1 MARKDKQEQKQ
12 SLGQFWTAELQSA
25 GKDFEKWEERS
36 HKIVRRYRD
45 DRDAVDSRVRK
56 FNILWSNVQVMKPA
70 LYGRMPKPEVSRRF
84 KDADPVGRT
93 AAQML
98 ERCLEFE
105 VEQYPDFQR
114 TMRNAVEDRLLPGRG
129 VAWIRYEPHFAGD
142 DATQEITQVTTPE
155 QPSPGTLTEDESNQL
170 EYECAPTDYVHWKDF
185 LHEPARTWEEVSW
198 VARRVYMDHEEGT
211 KRFGDIFALVPMQS
225 EDTKRDV
232 ETPKHAKKKKGE
244 VWEIWD
250 KTKKEVVWVA
260 KGFDRELDVRP
271 DPLGLEQFFPCPMPL
286 YATVTTGSLVPVP
299 DYCEYQDQAEE
310 LDILTA
316 RISRLTKAVKV
327 VGVYN
332 AEFIALKRMM
342 QEGIDNELI
351 PVDTWAAFAE
361 KRGLA
366 GAVEFLPIKEV
377 IETLVRLYEA
387 REQAK
392 MIIYETI
399 GISDILRG
407 QSDAGETLGAQQ
419 LKAQFGS
426 MRLRQSQEDVA
437 RFATDLLRMKAH
449 IICKF
454 FSDETIIRM
463 SGIEFTMDAE
473 LAQQALQLLRG
484 GPLKDF
490 RIEVAADTLAQ
501 IDDNKDK
508 QERLEFLTATGEFL
522 ERALPVIQ
530 AQPAAGALLGELLMF
545 GVRGFKVGKAVEAAF
560 ERAMAQIGQ
569 ALQQPKG
576 PDPVE
581 QAKLETE
588 KVKVQGE
595 QLRQQGEAQILPI
608 KIQAE
613 REKAQSSIAKSQI
626 GVQKAEVGM
635 QTALIK
641 AMTPETAVPG
651 AM

>member
-1 MARKDKQEQKQ
+1 MARKEKQEPKQ
-12 SLGQFWTAELQSA
+12 SLGQFWTAEIQSA
-25 GKDFEKWEERS
+25 GKEFEKWEERA

-45 DRDAVDSRVRK
+45 DRDAVDSRIRK

-84 KDADPVGRT
+84 RDADPVGRT
-93 AAQML
+93 AALML

-114 TMRNAVEDRLLPGRG
+114 TMRCAVEDRLLPGRG
-129 VAWIRYEPHFAGD
+129 VAWIRYEPHFVGD
-142 DATQEITQVTTPE
+142 DQTQEITQVTTPE
-155 QPSPGTLTEDESNQL
+155 QPGTITDDERNQL

-198 VARRVYMDHEEGT
+198 VARRVYMDVDEGT

-250 KTKKEVVWVA
+250 KTKKQVVWVA

-332 AEFIALKRMM
+332 AEFIALKRML
-342 QEGIDNELI
+342 QEGVDNELI

-366 GAVEFLPIKEV
+366 GAVEFLPMKEV

-392 MIIYETI
+392 QIIYETI

-419 LKAQFGS
+419 LKAQFGT

-449 IICKF
+449 VICKF
-454 FSDETIIRM
+454 FSDETILKM
-463 SGIEFTMDAE
+463 SGVEFTLDKD
-473 LAQQALQLLRG
+473 LAIQALQLLRG

-490 RIEVAADTLAQ
+490 RIEVSADTLAQ
-501 IDDNKDK
+501 IDDDKDK
-508 QERLEFLTATGEFL
+508 AERMELIAATGEYFKN
-522 ERALPVIQ
+522 ALPLVQ
-530 AQPAAGALLGELLMF
+530 SFPQAGALVGELLMF
-545 GVRGFKVGKAVEAAF
+545 GIRGFKVGKAVEAAF

-569 ALQQPKG
+569 ALQQQKG

-581 QAKLETE
+581 QMKLEAE
-588 KVKVQGE
+588 KVKAQGE
-595 QLRQQGEAQILPI
+595 QMRMQGEAQILPL

-613 REKAQSSIAKSQI
+613 REKSQAAIQKANI
-626 GVQKAEVGM
+626 GVQKAEIGM
-635 QTALIK
+635 QTAMVK
-641 AMTPETAVPG
+641 AMQPEPVQG
-651 AM
+651 VQ

>member
-1 MARKDKQEQKQ
+1 MARQTKDEKKQ
-12 SLGQFWTAELQSA
+12 SLGQFWTAEIQSA

-93 AAQML
+93 ASLML
-98 ERCLEFE
+98 ERCLEYE
-105 VEQYPDFQR
+105 VEQYADFQR
-114 TMRNAVEDRLLPGRG
+114 TMRCAVEDRLLPGRG
-129 VAWIRYEPHFAGD
+129 VAWIRYEPHFVGD
-142 DATQEITQVTTPE
+142 DPTQDITQVTTPE
-155 QPSPGTLTEDESNQL
+155 HPGTVTEDENNQL

-198 VARRVYMDHEEGT
+198 VARRVYMDVEEGT

-232 ETPKHAKKKKGE
+232 EAQKHAKKKKGE
-244 VWEIWD
+244 IWEIWD

-271 DPLGLEQFFPCPMPL
+271 DPLGLESFFPCPMPL

-316 RISRLTKAVKV
+316 RISRLTRAVKV

-342 QEGIDNELI
+342 QEGVDNELI

-377 IETLVRLYEA
+377 IEALVRLYEA

-392 MIIYETI
+392 MVIYETI

-407 QSDAGETLGAQQ
+407 QSDAQETFGAQK

-426 MRLRQSQEDVA
+426 MRLRNSQEDVA

-449 IICKF
+449 IICKL
-454 FSDETIIRM
+454 FSDETILKM
-463 SGIEFTMDAE
+463 SGVEFTLDAG
-473 LAQQALQLLRG
+473 LAQQALALLRA

-501 IDDNKDK
+501 IDDDKDK
-508 QERLEFLTATGEFL
+508 KERMELITAAGEYFKN
-522 ERALPVIQ
+522 ALPLLQ
-530 AQPAAGALLGELLMF
+530 AFPPAGALIGELLMF
-545 GVRGFKVGKAVEAAF
+545 GIRGFKVGKSIEAAF

-576 PDPVE
+576 PDPAE
-581 QAKLETE
+581 QAKIETE

-595 QLRQQGEAQILPI
+595 QIRQQGEAQILPI

-613 REKAQSSIAKSQI
+613 REKAQAAIAKSQI
-626 GVQKAEVGM
+626 GVQKAEIGM
-635 QTALIK
+635 QTAIVK
-641 AMTPETAVPG
+641 AMQAPEQAVPG
-651 AM
+651 MM

>member
-1 MARKDKQEQKQ
+1 MARKEKQEHKQ
-12 SLGQFWTAELQSA
+12 SLGQFWTAEIQSA
-25 GKDFEKWEERS
+25 GKDFEKWEERA

-93 AAQML
+93 AALML
-98 ERCLEFE
+98 ERCLEYE

-114 TMRNAVEDRLLPGRG
+114 TMRNVVEDRLLPGRG
-129 VAWIRYEPHFAGD
+129 VSWLRYEPHFVAD
-142 DATQEITQVTTPE
+142 DQALATTQVTAPADT
-155 QPSPGTLTEDESNQL
+155 GAVTDDEPQQL
-170 EYECAPTDYVHWKDF
+170 AYECAPTDYVHWKDF

-198 VARRVYMDHEEGT
+198 VARRVYMDMEEGT
-211 KRFGDIFALVPMQS
+211 KRFGAIFSLVPMQS
-225 EDTKRDV
+225 EDTKRDT

-316 RISRLTKAVKV
+316 RISRLTRAVKV

-332 AEFIALKRMM
+332 SEFIALKRMM
-342 QEGIDNELI
+342 NEGVDNELI

-377 IETLVRLYEA
+377 IEALVRLYEA

-407 QSDAGETLGAQQ
+407 QSDAQETLGAQQ

-454 FSDETIIRM
+454 FSDETILKM
-463 SGIEFTMDAE
+463 SGVELTLDAQ
-473 LAQQALQLLRG
+473 LAQQALQLLRA

-490 RIEVAADTLAQ
+490 RIEVSADTLAQ

-508 QERLEFLTATGEFL
+508 AERVELITAAGEYM
-522 ERALPVIQ
+522 EKSLPLLQ
-530 AQPAAGALLGELLMF
+530 SFPQAGALIGELLMF
-545 GVRGFKVGKAVEAAF
+545 GIRGFKVGKSVEAAF

-588 KVKVQGE
+588 KVKAGAE
-595 QLRQQGEAQILPI
+595 QARTQAEIHMLPI
-608 KIQAE
+608 KMQAE
-613 REKAQSSIAKSQI
+613 REKANASIAKSQI
-626 GVQKAEVGM
+626 DVQKAEIGM
-635 QTALIK
+635 QTAFVQ
-641 AMTPETAVPG
+641 AMQPQEPAG
-651 AM
+651 AQ